1 MKIINIYNAK
11 SQFSSLIE
19 QVVSKGTEIIIG
31 KAGKAV
37 AKIVPY
43 APVKTKR
50 KLGSMKDKIRI
61 AADFDEWPEDIAA
74 AFGIKT

>member
-19 QVVSKGTEIIIG
+19 QVVTKGTVFIIG

-43 APVKTKR
+43 EPATTRR
-50 KLGSMKDKIRI
+50 KLGSLKGKVKI
-61 AADFDEWPEDIAA
+61 AADFDEWPDDIAA
-74 AFGIKT
+74 SLGIKS

>member
-11 SQFSSLIE
+11 SQFSAIIE
-19 QVVSKGTEIIIG
+19 QVATEGVEFIIG

-43 APVKTKR
+43 KAAQKKRRLNYLKGKVK
-50 KLGSMKDKIRI
+50 I
-61 AADFDEWPEDIAA
+61 AADFDQWPDDIATSL
-74 AFGIKT
+74 GIKP

>member
-19 QVVSKGTEIIIG
+19 QVVSKGSEIVIG

-43 APVKTKR
+43 QPIKKKR
-50 KLGSMKDKIRI
+50 KLGALKGKIKM
-61 AADFDEWPEDIAA
+61 AADFDEWPEDVASSL
-74 AFGIKT
+74 GIKT